1 MIDIL
6 PDKRNKGDISR
17 KIMYAIPCLTSTI
30 MVRSFV
36 LKDVGLFD
44 ENMGFWQEYELLIR
58 IAQKTK
64 FDFVDQCLVYYLC
77 DENSKTRLT
86 NKYYEWLS
94 TVRYVYV
101 KHKELYERMSLF
113 EKIMYKFMVVSER
126 KNRSKRAGVEGL
138 KYKRIIS
145 CYYLSFVIV
154 FPFLFFRKIIQFIL
168 CN

>member
-154 FPFLFFRKIIQFIL
+154 FPFLFF
-168 CN
+168 